1 LGKAVGAERFPLER
15 DGVNEQTRIDR
26 AADGAL
32 LDAAGIAAAFAAMT
46 IMVDATGHWNPFIP
60 KVRPI
65 MEKLVRMRKKVGPCL
80 IPLMLF
86 AVLLLLLGLCA
97 ALWALLRWI

>member
-1 LGKAVGAERFPLER
+1 MGKAVGAERFPLER

-26 AADGAL
+26 AAAGLRAKGGDGAL
-32 LDAAGIAAAFAAMT
+32 LDAAGIAAAFA
-46 IMVDATGHWNPFIP
+46 
-60 KVRPI
+60 VRPI